1 MGFGWNSR
9 TELLLGTARTERLA
23 QSHVLVVGLGGVGSY
38 TAEMLCRSG
47 VGEMTIVDAD
57 EVSETNLNR
66 QLPALHSTV
75 GQAKCDVVALRLK
88 DINPELKLHVVHEFI
103 RDEKTVQLLQAAHY
117 DCVADAIDSVSPK
130 VFLIFHARQLG
141 IPVVSSMGAG
151 AKSDPQQVK
160 VSDISKSYTC
170 PLARIVR
177 KRLHGLGVENGVE
190 AVFSAEASD
199 KEAVI
204 ETEGEQCKRT
214 TCGTISYMTAIFGCM
229 QAAAVIKLITQKE

>member
-1 MGFGWNSR
+1 MS
-9 TELLLGTARTERLA
+9 
-23 QSHVLVVGLGGVGSY
+23 SMS
-38 TAEMLCRSG
+38 
-47 VGEMTIVDAD
+47 
-57 EVSETNLNR
+57 
-66 QLPALHSTV
+66 
-75 GQAKCDVVALRLK
+75 
-88 DINPELKLHVVHEFI
+88 FI
-103 RDEKTVQLLQAAHY
+103 RDEKTVQLLQAATLRLRGRCHRFG
-117 DCVADAIDSVSPK
+117 SPK